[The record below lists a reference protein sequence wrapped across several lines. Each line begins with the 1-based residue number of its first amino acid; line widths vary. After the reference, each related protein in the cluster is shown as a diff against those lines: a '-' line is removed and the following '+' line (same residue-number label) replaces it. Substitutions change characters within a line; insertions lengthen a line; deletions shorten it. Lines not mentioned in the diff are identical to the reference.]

1 MRLLTAVLIML
12 FIASAPSCKYFKD
25 KGIFGKKARALAAL
39 HAEQDSIRVADSIRR
54 AQQQL
59 VALENARLDSI
70 NQAEAA
76 RLEANKSRYNIIVG
90 SFVTPEYAR
99 NYAEYYREEG
109 YDPKILKMEGT
120 NFELVAAEGHQSL
133 RKAVTRLEQFQDT
146 VQIDAWIFERQ

>member
-1 MRLLTAVLIML
+1 MKHLTAVLFML
-12 FIASAPSCKYFKD
+12 LIASAPSCKYFKD

-39 HAEQDSIRVADSIRR
+39 RAEQDSILVADSIRR
-54 AQQQL
+54 AQQHL

-76 RLEANKSRYNIIVG
+76 RMEANKNRYNIIVG
-90 SFVTPEYAR
+90 SFITPEYAR
-99 NYAEYYREEG
+99 DFADYYRQEG

-133 RKAVTRLEQFQDT
+133 RQAITRLEQFQDT
-146 VQIDAWIFERQ
+146 VQLDAWIYVMR